1 MPLVDQYGKIFK
13 LERTPSY
20 DVKIVASRIEIVRD
34 NGGSEDQGSH
44 QSVQTEKSTDDDVN
58 NIQRRANN
66 DEYRKYPKN
75 VSKPKENIAKSDP
88 IRPSTPTKTLRP
100 HDKQNSPISK
110 NSSTFKNL
118 PTIHV
123 SPSTSRRRK
132 KPEKKVSLDVSS
144 PSSTSSSNNHNND
157 NNAPDNYVAGKMA
170 SVSQRTMNLMIME
183 LRTLDR
189 Y

>member
-132 KPEKKVSLDVSS
+132 KPEKKFSRDVSS
-144 PSSTSSSNNHNND
+144 PSSTSSSNNHND
-157 NNAPDNYVAGKMA
+157 NNAPDNYVSEKMA